1 MPEYRIPVHH
11 EEEEDEQ
18 DDDEQGDDNEVP
30 DEDADPSSN
39 RSSNHFSRQ
48 DTYETN
54 SARNS
59 ATSNNIVIE
68 SESYQD
74 SPSAGT
80 HTSPASS
87 PPPVQSTPA
96 TGQSDGPVPAPVHLN
111 GSRSRLE
118 IVPLERVSADLN
130 VGNGDLSKQGNEEP
144 SSPSTWEKMVNSFM
158 RTNSGRRSRSNSIAK
173 RELPDTTVNR
183 ESENNLAMSK
193 PEPST
198 PIHQS
203 SSSASASMTSFAPY
217 TPTRGAPSPI
227 PPATSAD
234 MHKYQDAKLFPFPGI
249 HMLEQL
255 RAKGPNASAS
265 VPDVA
270 NLRYSSNDDGTSF
283 ATSPSRTPDMTRERK
298 LSHQASDTRLR
309 GKCQFHSSRAYV
321 T

>member
-1 MPEYRIPVHH
+1 VPEYRIHVHH
-11 EEEEDEQ
+11 EEEEEEPEDT
-18 DDDEQGDDNEVP
+18 EQGDDVP

-48 DTYETN
+48 ETYETT
-54 SARNS
+54 SPRNS
-59 ATSNNIVIE
+59 STSNNIVIE
-68 SESYQD
+68 SEYQE

-80 HTSPASS
+80 LTSPASS
-87 PPPVQSTPA
+87 PQPTQSTQL
-96 TGQSDGPVPAPVHLN
+96 TGQSDGPIPAPALLN
-111 GSRSRLE
+111 GSRGRLE
-118 IVPLERVSADLN
+118 IPPLESVSTELN

-144 SSPSTWEKMVNSFM
+144 SSPSTWEKMMPSFM

-173 RELPDTTVNR
+173 REPLDTTVNR
-183 ESENNLAMSK
+183 ESENSLAMSK

-198 PIHQS
+198 PIHQ

-255 RAKGPNASAS
+255 RVKGPSASAS

-270 NLRYSSNDDGTSF
+270 NLRYSSNDDGPSQSF

-309 GKCQFHSSRAYV
+309 GKCQFHSSRVYV